1 MKKRIGILTT
11 LIMVV
16 SILQI
21 PLCANAEGLFSTEKY
36 KVQEITEGIIY
47 KNYLTNI
54 NNVKSSHMGDEKAS
68 KDIVDIA
75 ISDGRFKTLVT
86 ALKSAELVDALKG
99 EGPFTVFAP
108 TDDAFAKLP
117 KEKLDELL
125 KPENKKALVDILKY
139 HVVPSKVSS
148 KDVIKLDGKEIT
160 MANGKKAKIKVK
172 DGSVYI
178 NDVKVTTTDIMGKNG
193 VIHVIDAVLIP

>member
-1 MKKRIGILTT
+1 
-11 LIMVV
+11 
-16 SILQI
+16 
-21 PLCANAEGLFSTEKY
+21 
-36 KVQEITEGIIY
+36 
-47 KNYLTNI
+47 
-54 NNVKSSHMGDEKAS
+54 MGDEKAS